1 MARVM
6 ASPCRKEHLFKALEE
21 FVVQS
26 LSAKCPTLC
35 NPMDYSPPGSSAHG
49 ISQARILELVAIS
62 FSKGSSQ
69 TRDQTCL
76 SCIGRQILNLQ
87 LSHQGSPREESITC
101 FKGPLCAAPWAGRCV
116 LRVSFGVMLLQSEQ
130 TEQVPMDQGLQPF
143 SVKGQ
148 SVDILGVE
156 GHTVPVAATGFHV

>member
-76 SCIGRQILNLQ
+76 SCTGRQIFNLQ
-87 LSHQGSPREESITC
+87 LSHQG
-101 FKGPLCAAPWAGRCV
+101 
-116 LRVSFGVMLLQSEQ
+116 
-130 TEQVPMDQGLQPF
+130 
-143 SVKGQ
+143 
-148 SVDILGVE
+148 
-156 GHTVPVAATGFHV
+156 

>member
-76 SCIGRQILNLQ
+76 SCTGRQILNLQ
-87 LSHQGSPREESITC
+87 LSHQGSPRKELITC
-101 FKGPLCAAPWAGRCV
+101 FKGLLCAAPWAGHCV
-116 LRVSFGVMLLQSEQ
+116 LRVSFRVMLLQSEQ
-130 TEQVPMDQGLQPF
+130 TEQKLSRCPCTRVCSPF
-143 SVKGQ
+143 
-148 SVDILGVE
+148 L
-156 GHTVPVAATGFHV
+156 